1 MSNNIFKNPLERIVS
16 DLVISHRFPNR
27 LEAARQVSQEAIEF
41 AVRELGASRPKLS
54 IKPLP
59 EYVAKREGIRG
70 YWDKKD
76 TAYVTLPPDKTKIT
90 LISVH
95 ETGHPIRADLWIANA
110 EYHNVIRQLKEA
122 LPTAKKAA
130 NDFYYMDL
138 RNLSNLYNQ
147 YKENE
152 TVSLGSKVITR
163 SGKFSS
169 LYWCGIDIHPH
180 EVLSKPYKLE
190 EVQKSFSSL
199 PERVRET
206 VSPIIQPVL
215 DFHRLLDRKNDL
227 ERLDEGWCEFFAYV
241 FAQHKGL
248 PIDMSQIRE
257 NRPVFGI
264 GIDEY
269 VMGSATYAQGMYK
282 LVDWAQK
289 RGDPI
294 AVLRESLQIR
304 STQEMDNVIA
314 KSNLIKY

>member
-1 MSNNIFKNPLERIVS
+1 
-16 DLVISHRFPNR
+16 
-27 LEAARQVSQEAIEF
+27 
-41 AVRELGASRPKLS
+41 
-54 IKPLP
+54 
-59 EYVAKREGIRG
+59 
-70 YWDKKD
+70 
-76 TAYVTLPPDKTKIT
+76 
-90 LISVH
+90 
-95 ETGHPIRADLWIANA
+95 LWVANA
-110 EYHNVIRQLKEA
+110 EYHNVLQQLRETHA
-122 LPTAKKAA
+122 TARKAA

-138 RNLSNLYNQ
+138 RNLSNIYNQ

-152 TVSLGSKVITR
+152 TVSLGSNVIER
-163 SGKFSS
+163 NGKSG
-169 LYWCGIDIHPH
+169 LRWCGIEVEPH

-199 PERVRET
+199 PEHVREI

-248 PIDMSQIRE
+248 PIDMSQIRK
-257 NRPVFGI
+257 NTPVSGI

-269 VMGSATYAQGMYK
+269 VGGGNTTYAQGMYK
-282 LVDWAQK
+282 LADWAQK

-314 KSNLIKY
+314 KSKP